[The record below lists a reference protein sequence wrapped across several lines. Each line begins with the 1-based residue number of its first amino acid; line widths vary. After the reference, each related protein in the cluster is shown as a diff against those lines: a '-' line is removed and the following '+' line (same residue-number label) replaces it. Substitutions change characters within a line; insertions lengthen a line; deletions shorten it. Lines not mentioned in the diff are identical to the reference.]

1 MSDALDTATGAAGSA
16 SATPRKK
23 GRRGQLDAR
32 YAAYKNVWVFIEHER
47 GTLHPVSLELL
58 GKGRALADTLGVEL
72 AGVVIGPTDEATR
85 GFCATAFHYGAD
97 LCYLV
102 ADDILTHYRNQPY
115 TRTLTDLV
123 NTFQPEVLL
132 LGATT
137 QGRDLAGS
145 VATTLLTGLTA
156 DCTGLEIDPE
166 DRSLLS
172 SRPTFGGSLMCT
184 IVNLNTRPQMATARP
199 RVFPIP
205 EPDSARE
212 GRIIEHPFSMD
223 EGEIVTKVLD
233 FIPDERADKPQLAFA
248 DFIVSGGRGIGSAEN
263 FELVFDLAHT
273 LGAEVGASRPV
284 THAGW
289 VDAER
294 QVGQSG
300 KTVRPKL
307 YIAAGI
313 SGAVQ
318 HRVGMEGA
326 DVTVAVNNDANAPIF
341 GFSNYALV
349 GNALELLPA
358 LTASFRKH
366 LSALTA
372 VAAADSPE
380 KTTPAQ
386 VQALAGGEGQ

>member
-1 MSDALDTATGAAGSA
+1 MSDAQDIAANTAGTV
-16 SATPRKK
+16 PRKK
-23 GRRGQLDAR
+23 GRRGQLDER
-32 YAAYKNVWVFIEHER
+32 YAAYKNVWVFVEHER
-47 GTLHPVSLELL
+47 GVLHPVSLELL
-58 GKGRALADTLGVEL
+58 GKGRMLADTLGVEL
-72 AGVVIGPTDEATR
+72 AGVVIGPENDATR
-85 GFCATAFHYGAD
+85 SFCTTAFHHGAD

-102 ADDILTHYRNQPY
+102 TDDILTHYRNQPY
-115 TRTLTDLV
+115 THALTDLV

-156 DCTGLEIDPE
+156 DCTGLEIDTE

-184 IVNLNTRPQMATARP
+184 IVNLNSRPQMATARP

-205 EPDSARE
+205 EPDFSRQ
-212 GRIIEHPFSMD
+212 GRVIEHPLAMT
-223 EGEIVTKVLD
+223 EEEIVTKVLD
-233 FIPDERADKPQLAFA
+233 FIPDDRANKPQLAFA
-248 DFIVSGGRGIGSAEN
+248 DYIVSGGRGIGSAEN
-263 FELVFDLAHT
+263 FELVFDLARV

-300 KTVRPKL
+300 KTVRPRL

-326 DVTVAVNNDANAPIF
+326 DVTVAIDNDANAPIF

-358 LTASFRKH
+358 LTVSFGKH
-366 LSALTA
+366 LSALMTENQPGQHA
-372 VAAADSPE
+372 GDE
-380 KTTPAQ
+380 KK
-386 VQALAGGEGQ
+386 

>member
-1 MSDALDTATGAAGSA
+1 MSDAQDTATNTAGAV
-16 SATPRKK
+16 PRKK
-23 GRRGQLDAR
+23 GRRGQLDDR
-32 YAAYKNVWVFIEHER
+32 YAAYKNVWVFVEHER
-47 GTLHPVSLELL
+47 GVLHPVSLELL
-58 GKGRALADTLGVEL
+58 GKGRMLADTLGVEL
-72 AGVVIGPTDEATR
+72 AGVVIGPVNETTR
-85 GFCATAFHYGAD
+85 NFCTTAFHHGAD

-102 ADDILTHYRNQPY
+102 TDDILTDYRNQPY
-115 TRTLTDLV
+115 TCALTDLV

-156 DCTGLEIDPE
+156 DCTGLEIDIE

-205 EPDSARE
+205 EPDFSRQ
-212 GRIIEHPFSMD
+212 GRVIEHPLAMVED
-223 EGEIVTKVLD
+223 EVVTKVLD
-233 FIPDERADKPQLAFA
+233 FIPDDRANKPQLAFA
-248 DFIVSGGRGIGSAEN
+248 DYIVSGGRGIGSAEN
-263 FELVFDLAHT
+263 FELVFDLARA

-300 KTVRPKL
+300 KTVRPRL

-326 DVTVAVNNDANAPIF
+326 DVTVAIDNDANAPIF

-358 LTASFRKH
+358 LTASFGKH
-366 LSALTA
+366 LSARMTENQSGQNA
-372 VAAADSPE
+372 GDE
-380 KTTPAQ
+380 KK
-386 VQALAGGEGQ
+386 

>member
-1 MSDALDTATGAAGSA
+1 MSETPDTGADAA
-16 SATPRKK
+16 AAPRKK
-23 GRRGQLDAR
+23 GRRGQLDER
-32 YAAYKNVWVFIEHER
+32 YAAYKNVWVFVEHER
-47 GTLHPVSLELL
+47 GVLHPVSLELL
-58 GKGRALADTLGVEL
+58 GKGRALADMLGVQL
-72 AGVVIGPTDEATR
+72 AGVVIGPADETTR

-102 ADDILTHYRNQPY
+102 ADDILAQYRNQPY
-115 TRTLTDLV
+115 TRALTHLV
-123 NTFQPEVLL
+123 DTFQPEVLL

-145 VATTLLTGLTA
+145 VATTLQTGLTA

-205 EPDSARE
+205 KPDLSRQ
-212 GRIIEHPFSMD
+212 GSVIEHALAMRED
-223 EGEIVTKVLD
+223 EIVTKVLD
-233 FIPDERADKPQLAFA
+233 FIPDQQADKPQLAFA
-248 DFIVSGGRGIGSAEN
+248 DFIVAGGRGIGSAEN
-263 FELVFDLAHT
+263 FELVFDLARV

-284 THAGW
+284 THADW

-326 DVTVAVNNDANAPIF
+326 DVTIAINNDAYAPIF
-341 GFSNYALV
+341 GFSNYALI

-358 LTASFRKH
+358 LTASFERH
-366 LSALTA
+366 LSTLMAGDLPGQ
-372 VAAADSPE
+372 AAGE
-380 KTTPAQ
+380 KK
-386 VQALAGGEGQ
+386 E

>member
-1 MSDALDTATGAAGSA
+1 MSDALDTASNTAAA
-16 SATPRKK
+16 VPRKK
-23 GRRGQLDAR
+23 GRRSQLDER
-32 YAAYKNVWVFIEHER
+32 YAAYKNVWVFVEHER
-47 GTLHPVSLELL
+47 GVLHPVSLELL
-58 GKGRALADTLGVEL
+58 GKGRELADVLGVDL
-72 AGVVIGPTDEATR
+72 AGVVIGPKDEAIR
-85 GFCATAFHYGAD
+85 NFCTTAFHYGAD
-97 LCYLV
+97 FCYLV
-102 ADDILTHYRNQPY
+102 ADDVLTYYRNQPY
-115 TRTLTDLV
+115 THALTSLV

-156 DCTGLEIDPE
+156 DCTGLEIDLE

-205 EPDSARE
+205 EPDFSRQ
-212 GRIIEHPFSMD
+212 GRIIEHSLAMSED
-223 EGEIVTKVLD
+223 EVVTKVLD
-233 FIPDERADKPQLAFA
+233 FIPDERTDKPQLSFA
-248 DFIVSGGRGIGSAEN
+248 DYIVSGGRGVGSAEN
-263 FELVFDLAHT
+263 FELVFNLAHT

-284 THAGW
+284 THGGW
-289 VDAER
+289 VDPER

-313 SGAVQ
+313 SGAIQ

-326 DVTVAVNNDANAPIF
+326 DVTIAINNDANAPIF
-341 GFSNYALV
+341 GFSNYGLV

-358 LTASFRKH
+358 LTASFGKH
-366 LSALTA
+366 LSALMNSGQGTGE
-372 VAAADSPE
+372 E
-380 KTTPAQ
+380 KECQ
-386 VQALAGGEGQ
+386 KS

>member
-1 MSDALDTATGAAGSA
+1 MSDALDTTANAA
-16 SATPRKK
+16 SAVPRKK
-23 GRRGQLDAR
+23 GRRGQLDER

-47 GTLHPVSLELL
+47 GILHTVSLELL
-58 GKGRALADTLGVEL
+58 GKGRALADMLGVEL
-72 AGVVIGPTDEATR
+72 AGVIIGPANETTR
-85 GFCATAFHYGAD
+85 GFCATAFHHGAD

-102 ADDILTHYRNQPY
+102 ADEILTHYRNQPY
-115 TRTLTDLV
+115 TRALTDLV

-132 LGATT
+132 LGATP

-156 DCTGLEIDPE
+156 DCTGLEIDLE

-205 EPDSARE
+205 KPNLSRQ
-212 GRIIEHPFSMD
+212 GRIVEHPLAMRED
-223 EGEIVTKVLD
+223 EIVTKVLD
-233 FIPDERADKPQLAFA
+233 FIPDDSTDKPQLAFA
-248 DFIVSGGRGIGSAEN
+248 DYIVSGGRGIGSAEN
-263 FELVFDLAHT
+263 FELVFDLART

-326 DVTVAVNNDANAPIF
+326 DVAIAINNDTNAPIF
-341 GFSNYALV
+341 GFSNYALI

-358 LTASFRKH
+358 LTASFSKH
-366 LSALTA
+366 LSALMGSGQGA
-372 VAAADSPE
+372 GE
-380 KTTPAQ
+380 KK
-386 VQALAGGEGQ
+386 E

>member
-1 MSDALDTATGAAGSA
+1 MSDALDTATGAANA
-16 SATPRKK
+16 APRKK
-23 GRRGQLDAR
+23 GRRVQLDER

-47 GTLHPVSLELL
+47 GVLHPVSLELL
-58 GKGRALADTLGVEL
+58 GKGRTLADALGVEL
-72 AGVVIGPTDEATR
+72 AGVIIGPPDEATR
-85 GFCATAFHYGAD
+85 AFCTMAFHYGAD

-102 ADDILTHYRNQPY
+102 ADGIFTHYRNQPY
-115 TRTLTDLV
+115 SSALIDLV
-123 NTFQPEVLL
+123 NTFQPEILL

-156 DCTGLEIDPE
+156 DCTGLEIDLE

-199 RVFPIP
+199 RVFPVP
-205 EPDSARE
+205 EPDFSRQ
-212 GRIIEHPFSMD
+212 GQIIEHRLAMSED
-223 EGEIVTKVLD
+223 EIVTKVLD
-233 FIPDERADKPQLAFA
+233 FIPDKHADKPQLSFA

-263 FELVFDLAHT
+263 FELVFDLAYA
-273 LGAEVGASRPV
+273 LGAEIGASRPV
-284 THAGW
+284 TYAGW

-300 KTVRPKL
+300 KTVRPRL

-313 SGAVQ
+313 SGAIQ

-326 DVTVAVNNDANAPIF
+326 DVTIAINNDANAPIF

-358 LTASFRKH
+358 LTVSFKKH
-366 LSALTA
+366 LSALMAGNSPGEMAEVA
-372 VAAADSPE
+372 V
-380 KTTPAQ
+380 
-386 VQALAGGEGQ
+386 

>member
-1 MSDALDTATGAAGSA
+1 MSDALDTATTSAA
-16 SATPRKK
+16 PRKK
-23 GRRGQLDAR
+23 GKRSELDPR

-47 GTLHPVSLELL
+47 GVLHPVSLELL

-72 AGVVIGPTDEATR
+72 AGVVIGPQDEATR
-85 GFCATAFHYGAD
+85 SFCNTAFHYGAD

-102 ADDILTHYRNQPY
+102 GDDILTQYRNQPY
-115 TRTLTDLV
+115 TQVLTNLV

-184 IVNLNTRPQMATARP
+184 IVNLNMRPQMATARP

-205 EPDSARE
+205 EPDLSRQ
-212 GRIIEHPFSMD
+212 GRIIEHTVAMNED
-223 EGEIVTKVLD
+223 DIVTKVLD
-233 FIPDERADKPQLAFA
+233 FIPDQDSNKPQLAFA
-248 DFIVSGGRGIGSAEN
+248 DFIVSGGYGIGSAEN
-263 FELVFDLAHT
+263 FGLVFDLAHA

-289 VDAER
+289 VDAEH

-313 SGAVQ
+313 SGAIQ
-318 HRVGMEGA
+318 HRVGMEGS
-326 DVTVAVNNDANAPIF
+326 DVTVAINNDANAPIF

-358 LTASFRKH
+358 LTDAFTRHLAKLTDQDLQEDLQRQAS
-366 LSALTA
+366 
-372 VAAADSPE
+372 
-380 KTTPAQ
+380 
-386 VQALAGGEGQ
+386 GGKEE